1 MRIRKHPIR
10 PDRIREIPKNFSW
23 IDRRI
28 IREKYIEKINVKAAA
43 LYLVLVSV
51 GDRYGLSYYSEPSLS
66 RLLRLSRDHLHQAR
80 QELIDANLIAYEKPL
95 YQVLCLERK
104 SLALLSIS
112 ARKAA
117 SLLPHAQQTNPKT
130 PRQGTHSF
138 PGKPSCE
145 TKSIAEVLKEIIK
158 GDQHG

>member
-1 MRIRKHPIR
+1 MRIQKHPIR

-28 IREKYIEKINVKAAA
+28 IREKYLEKINVKATA

-104 SLALLSIS
+104 NLV
-112 ARKAA
+112 
-117 SLLPHAQQTNPKT
+117 LLPISSRKGTSSPPPAQTNQKT
-130 PRQGTHSF
+130 SRQGAHSF

-145 TKSIAEVLKEIIK
+145 TKSIAEVLNQIVK
-158 GDQHG
+158 GDQHD